1 MIRRTVYA
9 KESVSMRYT
18 MPAELAAWVRERAEH
33 LGVSASQF
41 VEALLE
47 AERERRLAASST
59 VSLAVQDRWDDL
71 G

>member
-47 AERERRLAASST
+47 AERERL
-59 VSLAVQDRWDDL
+59 QDRWDDL
-71 G
+71 R